1 MILMWLVNGVGLET
15 TKAKISIFTTM
26 YWLIFTWR
34 KVSVPSFRM
43 LGFQVLK

>member
-1 MILMWLVNGVGLET
+1 MILMWFMNGVGLET
-15 TKAKISIFTTM
+15 AKAKISIFTTM

-43 LGFQVLK
+43 LGF